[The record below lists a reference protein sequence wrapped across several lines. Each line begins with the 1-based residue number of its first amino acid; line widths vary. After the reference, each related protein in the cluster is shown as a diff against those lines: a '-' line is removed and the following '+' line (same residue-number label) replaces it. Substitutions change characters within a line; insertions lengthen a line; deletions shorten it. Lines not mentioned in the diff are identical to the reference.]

1 VQQQCNDSATTVQQ
15 QCNNTATTVQQ
26 QSNETVTTHQ
36 VTGVTRFIAVSVK
49 TFVLCLGAAFG
60 LQWVSADVN
69 EMFREQVGNCYYT
82 AVTLLLHCYPTAV
95 PLLSHC
101 CYTNITLMLQVGNC
115 GQLAIAAAWWRIP
128 LYLLCSVAC
137 LGQYRFPIVDYWR
150 GLVVQLVAYEV
161 QYTLQNYFEDDYTE
175 TRSNI
180 DSAASNFIAAA
191 AAVVTAVILFFF
203 INRLRRSACTHCNSI
218 SSN

>member
-1 VQQQCNDSATTVQQ
+1 
-15 QCNNTATTVQQ
+15 
-26 QSNETVTTHQ
+26 
-36 VTGVTRFIAVSVK
+36 VTRFIAVSVK

-69 EMFREQVGNCYYT
+69 EMFREQVGNC
-82 AVTLLLHCYPTAV
+82 
-95 PLLSHC
+95 
-101 CYTNITLMLQVGNC
+101 

-128 LYLLCSVAC
+128 LYMLCSVAC

-203 INRLRRSACTHCNSI
+203 INRLRRYACTYCSSI
-218 SSN
+218 SSD